1 MKKAS
6 IALGHAAEKLV
17 GPFAG
22 VPFLIKDLG
31 QDYAG
36 AVRGGGAGF
45 DVSRILLR
53 LSRLQRLPGCL
64 RRPREVRAQRF
75 QAAAEHASR

>member
-1 MKKAS
+1 MDREAAS
-6 IALGHAAEKLV
+6 QPGASAD

-36 AVRGGGAGF
+36 LPTSSGG
-45 DVSRILLR
+45 
-53 LSRLQRLPGCL
+53 
-64 RRPREVRAQRF
+64 RARSNVPMP
-75 QAAAEHASR
+75 EHATAPAEGERGTWCHSFPCL